1 MEKGEIMAEKMDRE
15 LFKKYHCAVVKS
27 NLDNV
32 EKLKARIG
40 SEWAGDFLDKAGK
53 IEGDEEFC
61 RGLEKYLEEDL
72 CLCESVQAEETGSE
86 LAVTI
91 KGCHI
96 CFGNEE
102 LRRQELPAMCPIIP
116 TGLQSL
122 SKVHGRKASLQ
133 GVEKTGVVGE
143 CTIRYALQ

>member
-1 MEKGEIMAEKMDRE
+1 MAEKMDRE

-27 NLDNV
+27 NQDNL

-40 SEWAGDFLDKAGK
+40 SEWASDFRDKAGR
-53 IEGDEEFC
+53 IEGNDEFC
-61 RGLEKYLEEDL
+61 RSFEEYLLEDL
-72 CLCESVQAEETGSE
+72 CLCDSVRAEETDEE

-102 LRRQELPAMCPIIP
+102 LRNQKLPAMCPIIP

-122 SKVHGRKASLQ
+122 SKVHGRKATLK
-133 GVEKTGVVGE
+133 GVDKTGVVGE
-143 CTIRYALQ
+143 CTIRYSLQ

>member
-1 MEKGEIMAEKMDRE
+1 MMAEKMDRE

-40 SEWAGDFLDKAGK
+40 SEWAGDFLSKAGR

-72 CLCESVQAEETGSE
+72 CLCESVQAEETDEE

-102 LRRQELPAMCPIIP
+102 LRRQEQPAMCPIIP
-116 TGLQSL
+116 TGLKSL
-122 SKVHGRKASLQ
+122 SKVHDRKATLKS
-133 GVEKTGVVGE
+133 VKKPGVVGE
-143 CTIRYALQ
+143 CTIRYTLQ